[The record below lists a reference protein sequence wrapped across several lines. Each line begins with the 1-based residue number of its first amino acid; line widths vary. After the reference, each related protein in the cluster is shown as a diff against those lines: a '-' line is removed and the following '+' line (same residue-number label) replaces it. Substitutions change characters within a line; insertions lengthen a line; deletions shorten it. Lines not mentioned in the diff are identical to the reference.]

1 MISRKKII
9 KFCLNTF
16 QVFLFG
22 GFLSF
27 LFLIFLVVSD
37 SYFYKL
43 DFQEIGFHEKIKK
56 YFLFRS
62 YIPIVLL
69 VVFSAFLTVREKS
82 KFDKIKMAI
91 SGLLGIVIFIAFDQS
106 IKKTLIIFPDN
117 ILLNLLVFSLI
128 NGFLFLFF
136 FIKTRRLINYKY

>member
-22 GFLSF
+22 SFLSF

-37 SYFYKL
+37 SYFHKL

-56 YFLFRS
+56 YFLLRS

-69 VVFSAFLTVREKS
+69 VVFSAFLTIREKS
-82 KFDKIKMAI
+82 KFYKIKTTT

-106 IKKTLIIFPDN
+106 LKKLLIIFPDN

-128 NGFLFLFF
+128 NGFIFLFF
-136 FIKTRRLINYKY
+136 FLKARKFIN